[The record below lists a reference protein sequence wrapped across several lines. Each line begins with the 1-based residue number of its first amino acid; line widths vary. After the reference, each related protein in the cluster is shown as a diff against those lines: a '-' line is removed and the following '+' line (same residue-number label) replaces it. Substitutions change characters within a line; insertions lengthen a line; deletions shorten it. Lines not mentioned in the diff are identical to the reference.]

1 MTGSSS
7 KRDGPQAGNGNG
19 FQGPA
24 GSRLLPPRSTQRFIA
39 REPLMSRLVEARR
52 CRCIVVS
59 GPAGSGKTTLLA
71 AWRQSLVSLGFDLA
85 WLSVTPEDNEAARF
99 LDAVMASLAQVD
111 PAIVREAALL
121 GGERFD
127 ADAVERLVIS
137 LVRGVA
143 AHPRDLVLALDDL
156 HHITQPQIVTALE
169 WLLDYAPPNLHLALS
184 SRGALR
190 LSLERL
196 RSQGQ
201 TFDVGLRDLRFS
213 LAETEQFARAQAIEL
228 DARTLRQMHEL
239 TDGWV
244 AGLQL
249 LCVEWKKKHPPGTA
263 QPNGDGERLLA
274 RTPIRDVEAFTRFF
288 EDEVLSTLSA
298 EASQTLTCLAPCHRF
313 NASLCA
319 ALMGQPQSAD
329 VAMKLLERLEA
340 DDLFVVAEEG
350 READTWYRLH
360 PLLRETLLARF
371 AALPAAR
378 QREVHARAWAWFRDH
393 GLLDEAVR
401 HAVQAGEAE
410 QAADLVEQR
419 ALSIFA
425 RGARRPLIAL
435 LRQLPEEQ
443 VRKRFGLRLW
453 LARSQLYLRELDAC
467 TRSVDELERDLQGGD
482 INQRFNIAMLRCA
495 LAVQRDDTDSAMALL
510 PEVLAVPPN
519 VDALARGGR
528 DNLLTWLYMHRGEY
542 EKARRVQAEAS
553 PLMVNGTPLS
563 STVGGPLHGRALVGL
578 SYALEGQMTQA
589 ERIYRAVIAD
599 AEQCGRPCAE
609 TYYFTIALL
618 SDVLY
623 ELNDT
628 RAARLLIEDKVEVL
642 ERMAIPDAVLR
653 AMRLLSAAHW
663 LAGNRLECFAYLER
677 LEDYALR
684 NRLDRLLA
692 YSLADQVQF
701 RLLAGETLAA
711 EAEMARLEE
720 VDARHPN
727 AQQSA
732 LGEISDMAERAR
744 MQIATMQG
752 DLDGAAPR
760 LAALFAR
767 CEARGRQRMAA
778 AILLKSAV
786 VDARRG
792 RAGPA
797 REKAVEA
804 LRRGHRL
811 GLMRTL
817 LDADLSARKLIGE
830 VAQLET
836 LDPVLQFYVERLQAN
851 QAFSP
856 LEKPAAAQQGATTIE
871 PLRDRELEVLRLLL
885 QAMPNKRIARALGLS
900 PETVKWHLSR
910 VYSKLGVTG
919 RDEAVARA
927 RDLGLGD

>member
-1 MTGSSS
+1 MTRSLTT
-7 KRDGPQAGNGNG
+7 RDASQAGS
-19 FQGPA
+19 A
-24 GSRLLPPRSTQRFIA
+24 VGSRLAPPRSTQRFIA
-39 REPLMSRLVEARR
+39 REPLMSRLADARR
-52 CRCIVVS
+52 RRCIVIS

-71 AWRQSLVSLGFDLA
+71 AWRQVLVPLGFDLA
-85 WLSVTPEDNEAARF
+85 WLSITPEDNEPARF
-99 LDAVMASLAQVD
+99 LDALVASLALVD
-111 PAIVREAALL
+111 PAIVREATLL
-121 GGERFD
+121 GSYRLD

-143 AHPRDLVLALDDL
+143 THPRDLVLVLDDL
-156 HHITQPQIVTALE
+156 HHLTQPEILNALD

-184 SRGALR
+184 SRGTVR
-190 LSLERL
+190 LSLDRL
-196 RSQGQ
+196 RAQGQ
-201 TFDVGLRDLRFS
+201 TFEVGLRELRFS
-213 LAETEQFARAQAIEL
+213 PAETEQFVKAQIGEV
-228 DARTLRQMHEL
+228 DPRKLRQMHEL

-249 LCVEWKKKHPPGTA
+249 LCVEWKKKHPAGSA
-263 QPNGDGERLLA
+263 AEADALA
-274 RTPIRDVEAFTRFF
+274 HTPIRDVEAFNRFF
-288 EDEVLSTLSA
+288 EDEVLSALSP
-298 EASQTLTCLAPCHRF
+298 EALDTLTCLAPCSRF

-319 ALMGQPQSAD
+319 TLTGQPQAVES
-329 VAMKLLERLEA
+329 AMKLLGRLEA
-340 DDLFVVAEEG
+340 DDLFVVASEG
-350 READTWYRLH
+350 READPWYRLH
-360 PLLRETLLARF
+360 PLLRGTLRDRF
-371 AALPAAR
+371 AALPVER

-401 HAVQAGEAE
+401 HAVQAGQAE
-410 QAADLVEQR
+410 QAAELVEQR

-425 RGARRPLIAL
+425 RGERRHLIAL
-435 LRQLPEEQ
+435 LRQLPEAQ
-443 VRKRFGLRLW
+443 IRKRYGLRLW
-453 LARSQLYLRELDAC
+453 MARSQFYLRELDAC
-467 TRSVDELERDLQGGD
+467 ARSVDQLEQDLGGGD
-482 INQRFNIAMLRCA
+482 TDQRFNIAMLRCA

-510 PEVLAVPPN
+510 PDILAEPEQA
-519 VDALARGGR
+519 DALARGGR
-528 DNLLTWLYMHRGEY
+528 DNMLTWLYMHRGEY

-553 PLMVNGTPLS
+553 LQMYDGVPLS

-599 AEQCGRPCAE
+599 AEQCGRACAE
-609 TYYFTIALL
+609 TYYLTVALL

-623 ELNDT
+623 ERNDT
-628 RAARLLIEDKVEVL
+628 HAARMLIEDKVEVL
-642 ERMAIPDAVLR
+642 ERMSIPDAVLR

-663 LAGNRLECFAYLER
+663 LEGNRLECFAYLER
-677 LEDYALR
+677 LEDYAVR

-711 EAEMARLEE
+711 EEVMARLNA

-732 LGEISDMAERAR
+732 LGEISEMAERAR
-744 MQIATMQG
+744 LQIATMEG

-778 AILLKSAV
+778 AVLLKSAV

-797 REKAVEA
+797 REKAVDA

-830 VAQLET
+830 VAQIET
-836 LDPVLQFYVERLQAN
+836 LDPVLAFYVERLQVH
-851 QAFSP
+851 QSSP
-856 LEKPAAAQQGATTIE
+856 LEVQPADDHAAAAATIE
-871 PLRDRELEVLRLLL
+871 PLRDREVEVLRLLL
-885 QAMPNKRIARALGLS
+885 QAMPNKKIARALGLS

-910 VYSKLGVTG
+910 IYSKLGVTG

-927 RDLGLGD
+927 RDLGLGG

>member
-1 MTGSSS
+1 MTRSSS
-7 KRDGPQAGNGNG
+7 RRDSTQAAGAGG
-19 FQGPA
+19 LQGPA
-24 GSRLLPPRSTQRFIA
+24 STRLAPPRSTQRFIA
-39 REPLMSRLVEARR
+39 REPLMSRLADSRR
-52 CRCIVVS
+52 RRCIVIA

-71 AWRQSLVSLGFDLA
+71 AWRQVLVPLGFDLA
-85 WLSVTPEDNEAARF
+85 WLSITPEDNEVARF
-99 LDAVMASLAQVD
+99 LDALVASLAQVD
-111 PAIVREAALL
+111 AAIVREAVLL
-121 GGERFD
+121 GGERLD

-143 AHPRDLVLALDDL
+143 AHPRGLVLVLDDL
-156 HHITQPQIVTALE
+156 HHLTHPDILTALE

-184 SRGALR
+184 SRGTVR
-190 LSLERL
+190 LSLDRL
-196 RSQGQ
+196 RAQGQ
-201 TFDVGLRDLRFS
+201 VLEVGLRELRFS
-213 LAETEQFARAQAIEL
+213 PAETEQFVKSQVGEL

-249 LCVEWKKKHPPGTA
+249 LCVEWKKKHPAGAAA
-263 QPNGDGERLLA
+263 QPEPTA
-274 RTPIRDVEAFTRFF
+274 RAPIRDVEAFTRFF
-288 EDEVLSTLSA
+288 EQEVLSALPP
-298 EASQTLTCLAPCHRF
+298 EALETLTSLAPCSRF
-313 NASLCA
+313 NAALCA
-319 ALMGQPQSAD
+319 ALVGQPQSVEA
-329 VAMKLLERLEA
+329 AMELLARLEA
-340 DDLFVVAEEG
+340 EDLFVVATEG

-371 AALPAAR
+371 AVLPADR
-378 QREVHARAWAWFRDH
+378 RREVHARAWTWFRDH

-401 HAVQAGEAE
+401 HAVQAGQAE
-410 QAADLVEQR
+410 DAAELVEQR

-425 RGARRPLIAL
+425 RGERRQLIAL
-435 LRQLPEEQ
+435 LRELPDEQ

-467 TRSVDELERDLQGGD
+467 TRSVDQMERDLEGSD
-482 INQRFNIAMLRCA
+482 TDQRFNIAMLRCA

-510 PEVLAVPPN
+510 PDILATPEHA
-519 VDALARGGR
+519 DALARGGR
-528 DNLLTWLYMHRGEY
+528 DNMLTWLYMHRGEY

-553 PLMVNGTPLS
+553 RHMVNGMPLS
-563 STVGGPLHGRALVGL
+563 STVGGPMHGRALVGL
-578 SYALEGQMTQA
+578 SYALEGHMTQA

-599 AEQCGRPCAE
+599 AEQCGRACAE

-628 RAARLLIEDKVEVL
+628 QAARALIEDKLDVL

-684 NRLDRLLA
+684 NGLDRLLA

-701 RLLAGETLAA
+701 RIVAGETLAA

-732 LGEISDMAERAR
+732 LGEISDMADRAR
-744 MQIATMQG
+744 LQIATMQG
-752 DLDGAAPR
+752 DLDGAATG

-778 AILLKSAV
+778 AVLLKSAV
-786 VDARRG
+786 IDARRG

-817 LDADLSARKLIGE
+817 LDSDLASRKLIGE
-830 VAQLET
+830 VAQIEA
-836 LDPVLQFYVERLQAN
+836 LDPVLAFYVERLQAN
-851 QAFSP
+851 QASP
-856 LEKPAAAQQGATTIE
+856 LEVQAAGGHAAAAATIE
-871 PLRDRELEVLRLLL
+871 PLREREVEVLRLLL
-885 QAMPNKRIARALGLS
+885 QAMPNKKIARALGLS

-910 VYSKLGVTG
+910 IYSKLGVTG

-927 RDLGLGD
+927 RDLGLGS